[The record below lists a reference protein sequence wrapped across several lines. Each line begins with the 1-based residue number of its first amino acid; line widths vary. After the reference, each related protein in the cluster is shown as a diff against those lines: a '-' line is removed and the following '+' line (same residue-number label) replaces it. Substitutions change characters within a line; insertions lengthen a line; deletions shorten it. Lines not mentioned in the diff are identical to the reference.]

1 METSSRKCRLKI
13 IKKTL
18 VISKWTEKRHL
29 ISQNSDLDFYIA
41 SNGVALK
48 ADFEKSYFLPTVQI
62 KDEKKGYSAHV
73 YCCYITLMTN
83 WLENML

>member
-29 ISQNSDLDFYIA
+29 ILQNSDLDFYIA

-62 KDEKKGYSAHV
+62 KDEKKDIPLMFIVATSQ
-73 YCCYITLMTN
+73 LMTN

>member
-29 ISQNSDLDFYIA
+29 ILQNSDLDFYIA

-48 ADFEKSYFLPTVQI
+48 ADFEKSSFLPTVQI
-62 KDEKKGYSAHV
+62 KDEKKRIFRSCLLLLHHS
-73 YCCYITLMTN
+73 
-83 WLENML
+83 

>member
-1 METSSRKCRLKI
+1 M
-13 IKKTL
+13 
-18 VISKWTEKRHL
+18 ISKWTEKRHL
-29 ISQNSDLDFYIA
+29 ILQNSDLDFYIA

-62 KDEKKGYSAHV
+62 KDEKKDIPLMFIVATSQ
-73 YCCYITLMTN
+73 LMTN